1 MTCAHH
7 GSRVSGNCP
16 ACLLALGIV
25 DFEPGTVLGGR
36 FRIVAPLGR
45 GGMGEVYRA
54 DDLKLGHEV
63 ALKFVPAS
71 EEMLRE
77 VRVGRQIAHPN
88 VCRLYDVVDVDEGSA
103 IVMEYIDGED
113 LASLLDRGPLPRQR
127 AMEIARD
134 VCAGLDAIHEK
145 GVAHGDLKPANVMID
160 GRGRARITD
169 FGLSARGGDA
179 GRFGGT
185 PAYMAPEQ
193 REDRRATASADL
205 YALGLLLSE
214 LLPGEVPPARPTS
227 AREALAAIE
236 EGELAVASD
245 RAFRLTALQAWL
257 AVAAIAV
264 LAWLLPAAR
273 TPLQPLPLQGTIYI
287 ALLTAALAAGVVIA
301 WRNMRAGR
309 VDRRGAARVAL
320 WVFACRALAGVV
332 AASRPPTLE
341 VAAAFASTLVAT
353 SLFLAAEVWL
363 AYVALEPYVRRDWPD
378 ALVGW
383 TRLVRGRFRD
393 ALVGRDL
400 LLGVLA
406 GVVMRFFVA
415 GPPTPNVFYALA
427 RAVFYALFALF
438 LLVLLQMAVRR
449 PWIAAAIWLAVTT
462 ATWSRWDAPPIEIA
476 AVAAQMLVILIVLQ
490 RLGLLAAAVAIFTFL
505 QSPATNAFIVH

>member
-1 MTCAHH
+1 MSCAHT

-16 ACLLALGIV
+16 ACLLALGV
-25 DFEPGTVLGGR
+25 EDLAPGTVLGGR

-63 ALKFVPAS
+63 ALKLVPAS

-88 VCRLYDVVDVDEGSA
+88 VCRLYDVVDVDEGAA
-103 IVMEYIDGED
+103 IVMEYVDGED
-113 LASLLDRGPLPRQR
+113 LAALLERGPLPRPR

-193 REDRRATASADL
+193 LEERRATASADL

-214 LLPGEVPPARPTS
+214 LLPGEVPAKRATS
-227 AREALAAIE
+227 GHELFAAIE

-245 RAFRLTALQAWL
+245 RAFRLTALQAGL
-257 AVAAIAV
+257 AAAATIAGIAL
-264 LAWLLPAAR
+264 LAWLPVAR
-273 TPLQPLPLQGTIYI
+273 TAPQPRPLQGTIYI
-287 ALLTAALAAGVVIA
+287 ALLTAALVAGVVIA

-320 WVFACRALAGVV
+320 FVFVCRVLAGLL
-332 AASRPPTLE
+332 AATRPPTLE
-341 VAAAFASTLVAT
+341 AAATFASTLLAT

-383 TRLVRGRFRD
+383 TRLLRGRVRD

-406 GVVMRFFVA
+406 GLVMRFFA
-415 GPPTPNVFYALA
+415 AAPDTPNVFYALA

-438 LLVLLQMAVRR
+438 LLVLLRMAVRR
-449 PWIAAAIWLAVTT
+449 PWIAGVLWLAVNT
-462 ATWSRWDAPPIEIA
+462 ATWSRWDAPPIETA
-476 AVAAQMLVILIVLQ
+476 AVAAQMLVVLIVLQ
-490 RLGLLAAAVAIFTFL
+490 RLGLLAGAVAIFTFL
-505 QSPATNAFIVH
+505 VAGL

>member
-1 MTCAHH
+1 MACAHH

-16 ACLLALGIV
+16 ACLLALGVMDI
-25 DFEPGTVLGGR
+25 EPGTILGGR
-36 FRIVAPLGR
+36 FRIAAPLGR

-54 DDLKLGHEV
+54 DDLKLGHAV
-63 ALKFVPAS
+63 ALKLVPAS
-71 EEMLRE
+71 EDMLRE

-88 VCRLYDVVDVDEGSA
+88 VCRLYDVVDVEEGAA
-103 IVMEYIDGED
+103 IVMEYVDGED
-113 LASLLDRGPLPRQR
+113 LASLLGRGPLPRQR
-127 AMEIARD
+127 AMAIARD

-169 FGLSARGGDA
+169 FGLAARGGDA

-193 REDRRATASADL
+193 HEERRATASADL

-214 LLPGEVPPARPTS
+214 LLPGEVPAKRAAS
-227 AREALAAIE
+227 GHELLAAIE

-245 RAFRLTALQAWL
+245 RAFRLTAAQAWL
-257 AVAAIAV
+257 AAAAIAL
-264 LAWLLPAAR
+264 LAWIPKTR
-273 TPLQPLPLQGTIYI
+273 TPLQPRPLQGTIYI
-287 ALLTAALAAGVVIA
+287 ALLTAALAAGVVLA
-301 WRNMRAGR
+301 WRNLRARR
-309 VDRRGAARVAL
+309 VDRRGAARAAL
-320 WVFACRALAGVV
+320 WVFACRALAGLV
-332 AASRPPTLE
+332 AAPRPPTLE
-341 VAAAFASTLVAT
+341 AAASFASTLLAT

-383 TRLVRGRFRD
+383 TRLVRGRLRD

-406 GVVMRFFVA
+406 GVVMRLFA
-415 GPPTPNVFYALA
+415 AAPATPNVFYALA

-438 LLVLLQMAVRR
+438 LLVLLRMAVRR
-449 PWIAAAIWLAVTT
+449 PWIAAALWLVVTT
-462 ATWSRWDAPPIEIA
+462 ATWSRWDAPPVEMA
-476 AVAAQMLVILIVLQ
+476 AVGAEMLVLLTVLQ
-490 RLGLLAAAVAIFTFL
+490 RLGLLAGAVAIFTFL
-505 QSPATNAFIVH
+505 QSPATSAFIAH

>member
-1 MTCAHH
+1 MACVHQ

-25 DFEPGTVLGGR
+25 DFEPGTVVGGR

-45 GGMGEVYRA
+45 GGIGEVYRA

-88 VCRLYDVVDVDEGSA
+88 VCRLYDVVDVDEGPA
-103 IVMEYIDGED
+103 IVMEYVDGED
-113 LASLLDRGPLPRQR
+113 LALLLDRGPLSRPRALQ
-127 AMEIARD
+127 IARD

-160 GRGRARITD
+160 SRGRARITD

-193 REDRRATASADL
+193 REERRATASADL

-214 LLPGEVPPARPTS
+214 LLPGEMPAKRATS
-227 AREALAAIE
+227 AHELIAAIE

-245 RAFRLTALQAWL
+245 RAFRLTAWQAWL
-257 AVAAIAV
+257 AVAAIV
-264 LAWLLPAAR
+264 GLWLLPSTRAA
-273 TPLQPLPLQGTIYI
+273 LQPRPLQGTIYI
-287 ALLTAALAAGVVIA
+287 VLLTAALVAGVVLA
-301 WRNMRAGR
+301 WRNLRAGP

-320 WVFACRALAGVV
+320 WVFACRALAGIL

-341 VAAAFASTLVAT
+341 AAAAFASTLLAT

-363 AYVALEPYVRRDWPD
+363 AYAALEPHVRREWPD

-393 ALVGRDL
+393 ALVGRDV

-406 GVVMRFFVA
+406 GVVMRLFA
-415 GPPTPNVFYALA
+415 AAPATPNIFHSLA

-438 LLVLLQMAVRR
+438 LLVLLRMAARR
-449 PWIAAAIWLAVTT
+449 PWIAAALWLAVTT
-462 ATWSRWDAPPIEIA
+462 ATWSRWDAPPMESA
-476 AVAAQMLVILIVLQ
+476 AVAAQMLVLLIVLQ

-505 QSPATNAFIVH
+505 QSPATSAFITH